1 MMLLNLILF
10 VVACLI
16 LVKSADWLVGSLTKI
31 AEYFKLSEFVIG
43 FIVMAL
49 ATSVP
54 ELLVGVTSVLEET
67 PLLGLGTVIGS
78 NIIDLTLVIGVAVL
92 LGKGIKLRE
101 KTIRKDIFYMML
113 ITLLPIILM
122 FLGNGLS
129 RLDGA
134 ILLFFFIF
142 YMWRVFKQRRRFRKF
157 IDSVTREEF
166 TLSTFGFFMSL
177 ILLFFSAELVV
188 RFGSLISTEL
198 GLPTILIGLFVVAF
212 GTSLPEL
219 TFEARGVL
227 AKHEEMIMGDIV
239 GSVVMNTTLVLG
251 VMALLSKNIITMESP
266 LIFFSSAA
274 FMVLIAFIFMTF
286 AESERG
292 FSWNEGISLILLYVF
307 FMIIEFYIK
316 TIGGI

>member
-1 MMLLNLILF
+1 MIINLVIF
-10 VVACLI
+10 IVACLI

-31 AEYFKLSEFVIG
+31 SEYFKLSEFVIG
-43 FIVMAL
+43 FIIMAL

-54 ELLVGVTSVLEET
+54 ELLVGVTSALEEK

-101 KTIRKDIFYMML
+101 KTIRRDIFYMML
-113 ITLLPIILM
+113 ITSLPIILM

-129 RLDGA
+129 KVDGL
-134 ILLFFFIF
+134 ILLFFFLF
-142 YMWRVFKQRRRFRKF
+142 YMWRVFKQKRRFKKI
-157 IDSVTREEF
+157 IDHVTREEF
-166 TLSTFGFFMSL
+166 TLSTFGFLMSL
-177 ILLFFSAELVV
+177 ALLFFSAELVV
-188 RFGSLISTEL
+188 RFGSLISAEL
-198 GLPTILIGLFVVAF
+198 GLPTILVGLFAVAI

-251 VMALLSKNIITMESP
+251 VMILLSKEAIIMESP

-274 FMVLIAFIFMTF
+274 FMVIIAFIFMTF

-292 FSWNEGISLILLYVF
+292 FSWNEGISLILLYAF

-316 TIGGI
+316 TIGGA